1 MRAIAQPINRGM
13 SSRSN
18 QIRRA
23 GGSASRA
30 TELVCVVD
38 DDQSV
43 RRGLRRLFKSAEY
56 AAESFA
62 SAEDYLA
69 REIFEGPICLVLDVR
84 MPGLNGLELQKE
96 LESRGACEQIVFI
109 TGHNDVP
116 TCTQAMKN
124 GAVDFLM
131 KPFDSEEL
139 IEAVRRALGR
149 GKEQLRKREERREA
163 RALIDKLTPREFE
176 VLRFVIM
183 GLLKKQVAAEMDTA
197 EKTIKVH
204 RGRVMQKLRATSV
217 PDLVRI
223 SQRAG
228 ISPARNSG

>member
-183 GLLKKQVAAEMDTA
+183 GLLNKQVAAEMDSPSVGL
-197 EKTIKVH
+197 IKAKILSLMSRH
-204 RGRVMQKLRATSV
+204 TRCPSSCWTFGWKK
-217 PDLVRI
+217 
-223 SQRAG
+223 
-228 ISPARNSG
+228 

>member
-1 MRAIAQPINRGM
+1 MRAIAQPRDRATR
-13 SSRSN
+13 SRLD

-23 GGSASRA
+23 GGRVGGA

-56 AAESFA
+56 AAETFA

-116 TCTQAMKN
+116 TCTEAMKN

-183 GLLKKQVAAEMDTA
+183 GLLNKQVAAEMDTA

>member
-1 MRAIAQPINRGM
+1 MRAIAQPIKRGI

-23 GGSASRA
+23 GGSASRT

-43 RRGLRRLFKSAEY
+43 RQGLRRLIKCGEY
-56 AAESFA
+56 AAETFA

-84 MPGLNGLELQKE
+84 MPGLNGLVLQKE

-124 GAVDFLM
+124 GAVAFLM

-139 IEAVRRALGR
+139 IEAVRRALRR
-149 GKEQLRKREERREA
+149 GTENLRKRGERRGT
-163 RALIDKLTPREFE
+163 RALIHTLTPRDFDAFPF
-176 VLRFVIM
+176 LIL
-183 GLLKKQVAAEMDTA
+183 GLLNKPITPEMDAAET
-197 EKTIKVH
+197 
-204 RGRVMQKLRATSV
+204 
-217 PDLVRI
+217 
-223 SQRAG
+223 
-228 ISPARNSG
+228 